1 MAVGTAVFNPKAAW
15 APTRKSLW
23 PHFSKPHDLADNIIS
38 MLHKSE
44 HTQNYVGEYL
54 LSVLPPL
61 AERTHTADPIIRAE
75 RCSGKQRES
84 RHRRSRQT
92 TGGLGHEN

>member
-1 MAVGTAVFNPKAAW
+1 MGTYAQ
-15 APTRKSLW
+15 SLW

-61 AERTHTADPIIRAE
+61 AERTHTADPIIRALKGAVE
-75 RCSGKQRES
+75 NNAKVVID
-84 RHRRSRQT
+84 
-92 TGGLGHEN
+92 GLGRLPEDCVTKIKPQNG